1 MSFFYITDDVTT
13 TGSDSGGELVVMVAS
28 GELDYQASPDL
39 RERIASHIDAGNR
52 RLVID
57 ISTVTFIDS
66 TAIGVLVGA
75 ASKLQD
81 AGGGSLAVVCADENE
96 RVLRIFDIAG
106 VDSVITLYSSR
117 AQALSAL
124 TPAG

>member
-1 MSFFYITDDVTT
+1 MSFFYISDDVTT
-13 TGSDSGGELVVMVAS
+13 AGADGSREMVVLLAS
-28 GELDYQASPDL
+28 GELDYQASPSL
-39 RERIASHIDAGNR
+39 RERIAGHIDAGQR
-52 RLVID
+52 HLVLD

-75 ASKLQD
+75 AAKLQD

-106 VDSVITLYSSR
+106 IDSVIKLYSSR
-117 AQALSAL
+117 EQALSA
-124 TPAG
+124 PAMAG